1 MIGYNILPIGFSSY
15 EKSTIETFFR
25 LAGRRAPHWG
35 LTSRSSEARVVL
47 MNVSSKQDVESYRS
61 LVASWQKVIIVGL
74 SDYGTGW
81 KVLPRPIKLTG
92 ILVLLDEFAKS
103 YSDAD
108 ALAAAP
114 SVLEASQ
121 VTIAPAKTYPTT
133 TKATNATPTNSN
145 PSDLMATYFADEVKA
160 LTAPVSRAIQS
171 SVSSLAASTP
181 AAAFVKPNM
190 TDVFANI
197 TSAAE
202 PVPSLQSASLAADK
216 STTAKPA
223 LVPLNEAP
231 SFNFYKDKAELNSNN
246 NKANA
251 VEKSESSKGVGRVL
265 LVDDSDIAL
274 KHMQNRLRHFG
285 YACDLVRSGEEALA
299 KVSTHNY
306 HFVFLDVMM
315 AGLDGYQTCKAIK
328 NNKAR
333 RGPAP
338 VVVMLTSRGS
348 TIDKIRGTMAGCDAY
363 LTKPLNDKR
372 MASVLAKFDE
382 STATQRWEAVNP
394 PEKLVDSFASK

>member
-25 LAGRRAPHWG
+25 LAGRRAPHWS
-35 LTSRSSEARVVL
+35 LTSRSNEARVVL
-47 MNVSSKQDVESYRS
+47 FNASSKQEVEGFRS
-61 LVASWQKVIIVGL
+61 LVASWQKVILVGA

-81 KVLPRPIKLTG
+81 KVLPRPIKLTS
-92 ILVLLDEFAKS
+92 ILILLDEFAKA
-103 YSDAD
+103 YSDVD

-114 SVLEASQ
+114 SVLKVSQATFAPDKSNSADVFAANLAVVDKTATVPASRE
-121 VTIAPAKTYPTT
+121 IKP
-133 TKATNATPTNSN
+133 
-145 PSDLMATYFADEVKA
+145 
-160 LTAPVSRAIQS
+160 

-181 AAAFVKPNM
+181 AAGLVKPSM

-197 TSAAE
+197 TSTVESA
-202 PVPSLQSASLAADK
+202 ASLPPASLVANNVVT
-216 STTAKPA
+216 SKPA

-231 SFNFYKDKAELNSNN
+231 SFNFYKDKAELNNN
-246 NKANA
+246 ANA
-251 VEKSESSKGVGRVL
+251 VVNNTSTVGIGRVL

-285 YACDLVRSGEEALA
+285 YTCDLVRSGEEALA
-299 KVSTHNY
+299 MVSTHNY

-333 RGPAP
+333 QGPPP

-372 MASVLAKFDE
+372 MASVLTKFDE

-394 PEKLVDSFASK
+394 PEKLVDNFATK

>member
-25 LAGRRAPHWG
+25 LAGRRAPHWA

-47 MNVSSKQDVESYRS
+47 FNASSKQDVESFRS
-61 LVASWQKVIIVGL
+61 LVASWQKVILVGA

-81 KVLPRPIKLTG
+81 KVLPRPIKLTS
-92 ILVLLDEFAKS
+92 ILMLLDEFTKS
-103 YSDAD
+103 YSDVD

-114 SVLEASQ
+114 SVLEVSQ
-121 VTIAPAKTYPTT
+121 ATLAPAKTNSTDPIDTIDVFT
-133 TKATNATPTNSN
+133 AHSAVLDKTVTAAT
-145 PSDLMATYFADEVKA
+145 
-160 LTAPVSRAIQS
+160 SREIKS

-181 AAAFVKPNM
+181 AAAFVKPSM

-197 TSAAE
+197 TSSVE
-202 PVPSLQSASLAADK
+202 SNPSLKSASLAVNNVV
-216 STTAKPA
+216 TTKPA
-223 LVPLNEAP
+223 LVSLNEAP
-231 SFNFYKDKAELNSNN
+231 SFNFYKDKAELNNS
-246 NKANA
+246 ANA
-251 VEKSESSKGVGRVL
+251 ALNSTSTVGIGRVL

-299 KVSTHNY
+299 MVSAQNY

-333 RGPAP
+333 RGPPP

-372 MASVLAKFDE
+372 MASVLAKYDE
-382 STATQRWEAVNP
+382 STVTQRWEAANP
-394 PEKLVDSFASK
+394 TEKLVDSFASK